1 MSQSVGIV
9 RPTDSSSPTGRL
21 FVVTR
26 SKQRSVGCKAPTLV
40 VFESVVASASVSSKD
55 DDIHSS
61 LQGVFIPGR
70 SLGD

>member
-1 MSQSVGIV
+1 M
-9 RPTDSSSPTGRL
+9 
-21 FVVTR
+21 
-26 SKQRSVGCKAPTLV
+26 
-40 VFESVVASASVSSKD
+40 VASASVSSED